1 MTNIFFQNPEKNFQP
16 VVGWLF
22 FFFSFHCHTIFIKC
36 DKRKKLFVLLKIP
49 QGLLEAMS
57 SPEETMADCNMIYS
71 TDNDASSSIPAAS
84 EFFKHGNEMNG
95 AFQEV
100 HH

>member
-16 VVGWLF
+16 VVGWLVF
-22 FFFSFHCHTIFIKC
+22 FFLSTATQSSLSVK
-36 DKRKKLFVLLKIP
+36 KRKKLFVLLKIP

>member
-16 VVGWLF
+16 VVDWL

-36 DKRKKLFVLLKIP
+36 EKKRKKLFVLLKIP

-71 TDNDASSSIPAAS
+71 TDNVASSSIPAAL